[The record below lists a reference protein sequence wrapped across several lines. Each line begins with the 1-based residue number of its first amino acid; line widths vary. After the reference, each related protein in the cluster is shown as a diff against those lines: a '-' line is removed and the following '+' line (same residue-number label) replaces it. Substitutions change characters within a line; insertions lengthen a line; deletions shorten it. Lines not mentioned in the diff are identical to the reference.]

1 MTSPITLA
9 SEPLPAVPRV
19 PAPWALR
26 GHAWIVLVHLPRT
39 SSARTAFVPDALRGS
54 LRAPVSVLMCVEY
67 TSAPC
72 GPYREVL
79 FVPGAMRFPDGRWHA
94 SISRILVST
103 WDSVVNGRANWGI
116 PKERADIEIDYGVDR
131 ESVRVLDAARER
143 CRIEFAPP
151 RGPRLPLR
159 TTWLPVGW
167 STLAQWHEGQV
178 FYYRPHARGSL
189 RPARLLRW
197 TFDAQWFPDLAE
209 ATVLASMRVEDF
221 TMEFPVAQVV
231 ATEPDVA
238 SSADRPAAP

>member
-1 MTSPITLA
+1 MTSAVTAAP
-9 SEPLPAVPRV
+9 EPLPAVPRA

-26 GHAWIVLVHLPRT
+26 GHAWIVLVHLPPT
-39 SSARTAFVPDALRGS
+39 SAARTAFVPDALRGS
-54 LRAPVSVLMCVEY
+54 LRAPVSALMCVEY
-67 TSAPC
+67 TTAPC
-72 GPYREVL
+72 GPYCEVL
-79 FVPGAMRFPDGRWHA
+79 FVPGAMRFPDGRWHV

-116 PKERADIEIDYGVDR
+116 PKERADILIERDAERDG
-131 ESVRVLDAARER
+131 VRVLDAERER
-143 CRIEFAPP
+143 CRIEFGPP

-159 TTWLPVGW
+159 TTWLPVRW

-178 FYYRPHARGSL
+178 FYYRPQARGSL

-197 TFDAQWFPDLAE
+197 TFDAEWFPDLAE

-231 ATEPDVA
+231 ATEADVA
-238 SSADRPAAP
+238 SSADTPPAK